1 MIVCHSTLVFLD
13 PEMSSAGFPGSWIVQ
28 LKCQCNVKAGLLL
41 TLEGEVAPVSD
52 DLEFDT
58 GGSQTGSWRFYQ
70 WQNNL
75 IVASPMRRSLDYG
88 ASL

>member
-28 LKCQCNVKAGLLL
+28 LKCQWNVKAGLLL

-58 GGSQTGSWRFYQ
+58 TQ
-70 WQNNL
+70 
-75 IVASPMRRSLDYG
+75 VPD
-88 ASL
+88 